1 MKSLN
6 ALLKEIK
13 AKDKKFFTKIEK
25 QVNAHAQKLG
35 ILEDPPKTEH
45 PVKPPTQP

>member
-1 MKSLN
+1 MKTLN

-13 AKDKKFFTKIEK
+13 DKDKKAHAKIEK
-25 QVNAHAQKLG
+25 LINAHAQRLG
-35 ILEDPPKTEH
+35 LLEDPPKTEH